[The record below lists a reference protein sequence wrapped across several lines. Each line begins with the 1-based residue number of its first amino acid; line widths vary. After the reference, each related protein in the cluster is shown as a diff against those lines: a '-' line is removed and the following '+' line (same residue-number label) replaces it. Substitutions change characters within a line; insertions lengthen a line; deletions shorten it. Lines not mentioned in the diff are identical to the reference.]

1 MNTHI
6 AFGPSNL
13 VSSSGWSSSLTTNH
27 ITTKS
32 GDNHCTVVCRVKIIY
47 NNMLMYTN
55 LILRSSGPV
64 HVTSN
69 YRGLR
74 CHNMEMPWSQC
85 FSQGFFTYSCTS
97 TADLILQLFYYIC
110 FFSLRLYCFLA
121 LLEIKCLPRCQIA
134 VW

>member
-47 NNMLMYTN
+47 NMLMYTN

-85 FSQGFFTYSCTS
+85 FSQGFYNYSCTS